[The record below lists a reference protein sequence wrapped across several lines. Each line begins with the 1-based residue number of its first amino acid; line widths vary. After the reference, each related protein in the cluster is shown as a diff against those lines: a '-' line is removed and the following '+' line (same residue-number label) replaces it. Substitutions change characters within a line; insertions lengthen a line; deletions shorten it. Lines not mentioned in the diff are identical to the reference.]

1 MLENLRLPEKEQLC
15 PMMISATAQLDAKDL
30 KILVE
35 ALADPRWTAKA
46 LSAQLIASGF
56 RATDSQIFKHR
67 SKSCACAR

>member
-1 MLENLRLPEKEQLC
+1 MLENLKLPEKEALC
-15 PMMISATAQLDAKDL
+15 PMMLSATSQLKDDDL
-30 KILVE
+30 RILTE

-46 LSAQLIASGF
+46 LSAQLISAGF